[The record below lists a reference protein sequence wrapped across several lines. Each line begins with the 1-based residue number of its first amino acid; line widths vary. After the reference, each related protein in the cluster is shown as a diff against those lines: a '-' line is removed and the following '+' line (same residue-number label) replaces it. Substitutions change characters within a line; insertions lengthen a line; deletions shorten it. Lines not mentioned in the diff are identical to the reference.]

1 MFNLG
6 WSKSITT
13 GVTVQV
19 VKVKRFLT
27 RKIKTSEYCPL
38 LHPTSVLY
46 FLPLLST
53 HTYLS
58 FFPSH
63 LISMFTRWRDFSLH
77 LGRLAVQGC
86 PFCIQDIRMKWE
98 LDRHTSPPPHCPS
111 FLSRAKKETW
121 LRDVLWWL
129 LLRFGTSLSWVLRL
143 KRWWMGFQLNVPDR
157 QMKPFSFTFCVSS
170 TDDSVPSSDSLSDSS
185 PPAPGVPTQVVQ
197 SVQTTPQ
204 VKMHTYIHYDGN
216 SPVCWR
222 QCGHQRAHH
231 TYCGTALW
239 SGLTG
244 MTFTK
249 HYKKFSTFNLTL
261 WLYTSTEVSVASRV
275 SGSQEESDRPRQQST
290 VCAYNPRGKEDNSSH
305 HFISM
310 SVMPHHVH
318 WSATAHRCQ
327 FCFIS
332 CNP

>member
-1 MFNLG
+1 MVAVITIWNQSVVSASLEAMVDGFSVKCA
-6 WSKSITT
+6 WSSNET
-13 GVTVQV
+13 
-19 VKVKRFLT
+19 FLL
-27 RKIKTSEYCPL
+27 YL
-38 LHPTSVLY
+38 LCFIHRWLCALQWQFVRLQPARPWCTYSGGPISADHPT
-46 FLPLLST
+46 
-53 HTYLS
+53 
-58 FFPSH
+58 
-63 LISMFTRWRDFSLH
+63 
-77 LGRLAVQGC
+77 G
-86 PFCIQDIRMKWE
+86 
-98 LDRHTSPPPHCPS
+98 
-111 FLSRAKKETW
+111 
-121 LRDVLWWL
+121 
-129 LLRFGTSLSWVLRL
+129 
-143 KRWWMGFQLNVPDR
+143 
-157 QMKPFSFTFCVSS
+157 
-170 TDDSVPSSDSLSDSS
+170 
-185 PPAPGVPTQVVQ
+185 
-197 SVQTTPQ
+197 
-204 VKMHTYIHYDGN
+204 KMHTYIHYDGN
-216 SPVCWR
+216 PPVCWR